1 MAKVKKESSFLF
13 SSAGTGF
20 FYTVRRNRKKV
31 KGENKLKK
39 KKYDPI
45 ARAYVLFEEKKPSRL
60 KRKFSLEK
68 FKAGAVAADA
78 KESDS
83 KESASPEKGASK
95 ASKSAAAPAAIEK
108 KAGAKAKAKEAKV

>member
-31 KGENKLKK
+31 KGETKLKK

-45 ARAYVLFEEKKPSRL
+45 ARAYVLFEEKKSSRL

-68 FKAGAVAADA
+68 FKASAPVAEPAETKAADA
-78 KESDS
+78 P
-83 KESASPEKGASK
+83 SPA
-95 ASKSAAAPAAIEK
+95 EK
-108 KAGAKAKAKEAKV
+108 KANKAKAKEAKA